1 MKKYMLLGLV
11 CGVAVA
17 LTTVRAQADNEKGT
31 AVIKGKVVYDGAAPA
46 TKGLPP
52 MSADPV
58 CAKAHTKPQP
68 DQGTIVYAKQ
78 GNTIPYAF
86 VYVKSGLKGKYDAP
100 KDPVVLDQ
108 KGCMYHPHVFGMV
121 AGQPIEIKNSDPTNH
136 NIHSQPKKN
145 TEFNFAQA
153 NAGMVKKLEG
163 KDTFTKPEIM
173 IKIKCDVHAWMS
185 SYCGVVSNP
194 FFAVT
199 KSHEDTQ
206 TESERGTFEIKEL
219 PAGDY
224 ELEAWHENFGSTTVK
239 VSVKDGETKEVE
251 IKLSGKRG
259 EVPAAREVILSS
271 AADKVEK
278 L

>member
-1 MKKYMLLGLV
+1 MRKCLLLGLV

-31 AVIKGKVVYDGAAPA
+31 AVIKGKVVFEGDAPK
-46 TKGLPP
+46 TKPLPP
-52 MSADPV
+52 MNADPV
-58 CAKAHTKPQP
+58 CAKANPKQLP

-78 GNTIPYAF
+78 GNAIPYAF
-86 VYVKSGLKGKYDAP
+86 VYVKGGLKGKYDPP

-108 KGCMYHPHVFGMV
+108 KGCTYQPHVFGMV
-121 AGQPIEIKNSDPTNH
+121 AGQPLEIRNSDPTNH

-153 NAGMVKKLEG
+153 SAGMVKKLEG
-163 KDTFTKPEIM
+163 KETFTKPEIM

-185 SYCGVVSNP
+185 SYCGVVANP

-259 EVPAAREVILSS
+259 EAPASREVILSS

-278 L
+278 P